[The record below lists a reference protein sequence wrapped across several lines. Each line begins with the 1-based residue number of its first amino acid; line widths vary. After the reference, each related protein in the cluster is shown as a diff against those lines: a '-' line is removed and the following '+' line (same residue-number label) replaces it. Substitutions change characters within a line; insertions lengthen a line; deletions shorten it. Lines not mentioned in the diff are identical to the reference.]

1 MYNNEPVEEEL
12 KNRIYSYLEHIK
24 EFDNLEA
31 RIQPESYGLRHYSD
45 VSKYIFSIDYIYD
58 SKLAALDGIVKVEG
72 ESYTVQYTSTLD
84 RTVKAD
90 SFRIEDDKIIRKS
103 YNLSTN
109 TTDEK
114 EFDKELFTSKKTYKK
129 D

>member
-24 EFDNLEA
+24 EFDNFDA
-31 RIQPESYGLRHYSD
+31 RIQSESYVLRHYSD

-58 SKLAALDGIVKVEG
+58 SKLAALDGIVKVEE

-90 SFRIEDDKIIRKS
+90 SFRFEDDKVIRKS

-114 EFDKELFTSKKTYKK
+114 EFDKNLFVSKKYKK